1 MDMEIERKFLVLDD
15 SWKSKATGSY
25 QIEQGY
31 VSKDETTSTRFRKIT
46 YKSGLTFHICTIKTS
61 VPNSVLSRNEIEFE
75 ISKSVYEQMKTV
87 HKGTLIIK
95 ERFQVP
101 YMKQYFEVDVFESG
115 LVLAELELKTEDQ
128 VITKPQWLGE
138 DVTSNHSYKNTSMA
152 GLQ

>member
-1 MDMEIERKFLVLDD
+1 MEIERKFLVLDE

-31 VSKDETTSTRFRKIT
+31 VSKDDTCSTRFRKIT
-46 YKSGLTFHICTIKTS
+46 YKSGLTFYICTIKTS

-75 ISKSVYEQMKTV
+75 ISKSVYEQMKAV
-87 HKGTLIIK
+87 HKGNLIHK

-101 YMKQYFEVDVFESG
+101 YMKQYFEVDVFSTG

-128 VITKPQWLGE
+128 AINSPTWLGE
-138 DVTSNHSYKNTSMA
+138 DVTSDHQYKNTHMA
-152 GLQ
+152 GL